1 MGLSLVFNEAP
12 APLSEFLDTYRTQ
25 GFQQIEGWCAD
36 EMFKVC
42 SFIDEL
48 QRSKKV
54 SGGACEIGV
63 NQGKFFILLNALV
76 DENETSYAID
86 LFENQEFNVDHSS
99 GGPREAFEKHLA
111 KFDRHE
117 GSNVKIITADSTDSA
132 LRPCI
137 SGGRIRMLSVDGGRT
152 AEHVVGDLS
161 LASQIITNG
170 GVVIVNDVM
179 HYHWI
184 GVIEGIFKFLM
195 QSPALVPFAIG
206 FNRLFMCKLSWYP
219 IYFNAFNSS
228 AMRKNTVP
236 MLGRQVVVL

>member
-12 APLSEFLDTYRTQ
+12 APLGKFLESYRSR

-42 SFIDEL
+42 PFVDEI
-48 QRSKKV
+48 QRSKGV
-54 SGGACEIGV
+54 SGGACEIGI
-63 NQGKFFILLNALV
+63 NQGKFFILLNGLV

-86 LFENQEFNVDHSS
+86 LFENQEFNIDNCG
-99 GGPREAFEKHLA
+99 GGPRDTFEKHLA
-111 KFDRHE
+111 KFDRHG
-117 GSNVKIITADSTDSA
+117 GSNVKIVTADSTDAA
-132 LRPCI
+132 LRSCI
-137 SGGRIRMLSVDGGRT
+137 SGGKIRLLSVDGGHT
-152 AEHVVGDLS
+152 AEHIVNDLS
-161 LASQIITNG
+161 LANRFIVSG
-170 GVVIVNDVM
+170 GAVMVNDVM

-228 AMRKNTVP
+228 PMRKNTVP
-236 MLGRQVVVL
+236 MLGRQIVVL